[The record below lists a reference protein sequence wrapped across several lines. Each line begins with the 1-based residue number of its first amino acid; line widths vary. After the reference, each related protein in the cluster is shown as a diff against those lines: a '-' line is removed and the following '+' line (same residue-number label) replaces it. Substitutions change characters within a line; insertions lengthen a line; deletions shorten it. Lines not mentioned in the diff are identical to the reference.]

1 MPRKTKM
8 SRAANGTG
16 TIRKKTIVR
25 NGRKYTYWEA
35 RVTVGFDLGSGNQIQ
50 HSYTG
55 KTQKEVR
62 EKMQAAAV
70 AITEGEY
77 SEPSRLTLSEWLD
90 IWLQDYM
97 ADKKYLTC
105 KDYRA

>member
-1 MPRKTKM
+1 M

-16 TIRKKTIVR
+16 TIRKKTIVQ
-25 NGRKYTYWEA
+25 NGKKYTYWEA

-62 EKMQAAAV
+62 EKLQVAAV

-77 SEPSRLTLSEWLD
+77 SEPSRLTLSE
-90 IWLQDYM
+90 
-97 ADKKYLTC
+97 
-105 KDYRA
+105 